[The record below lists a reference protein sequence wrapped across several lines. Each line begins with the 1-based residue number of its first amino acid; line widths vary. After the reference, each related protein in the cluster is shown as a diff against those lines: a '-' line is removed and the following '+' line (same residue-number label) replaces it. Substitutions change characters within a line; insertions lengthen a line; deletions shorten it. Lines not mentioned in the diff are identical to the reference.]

1 MDTPFIITLDGP
13 AGVGKSTLA
22 KRLADRFEI
31 AYLDTGAMFRG
42 TAWKLG
48 QGSWDWD
55 EEKLDE
61 ALKGLEF
68 TLSGS
73 GSNSTLSLNG
83 TPLTDEIR
91 TETVGM
97 WASNMA
103 RIPAVRE
110 YQKIAQRRIGET
122 TSLIAEGRDMG
133 TVIFP
138 QAPCKFFLDADLEER
153 ARRRF
158 EQLKEM
164 GKPAEMEELIE
175 QIGKRDEQDR
185 NRKVAPLKPAED
197 SILVDTTNL
206 DINGVFD
213 KLVFATEKKI
223 N

>member
-1 MDTPFIITLDGP
+1 MTAPFIITLDGP

-22 KRLADRFEI
+22 KRLADHFEI
-31 AYLDTGAMFRG
+31 AYLDTGAMFRA

-48 QGSWDWD
+48 EGAWDWD
-55 EEKLDE
+55 KDKLDA
-61 ALKGLEF
+61 ALKELEF

-83 TPLTDEIR
+83 IALTDEIR
-91 TETVGM
+91 TEKIGM

-103 RIPAVRE
+103 KIPAVRTL
-110 YQKIAQRRIGET
+110 QKTAQRKIGET

-158 EQLKEM
+158 SQLEEM
-164 GKPAEMEELIE
+164 GKPADLKDLIE
-175 QIGKRDEQDR
+175 QIGARDDQDR
-185 NRKVAPLKPAED
+185 NRKVAPLKPAKD
-197 SILVDTTNL
+197 GIIVDTTKL
-206 DINGVFD
+206 DIDGVFARLVAEVK
-213 KLVFATEKKI
+213 KLS
-223 N
+223 

>member
-1 MDTPFIITLDGP
+1 MGEPFIITLDGP
-13 AGVGKSTLA
+13 AGVGKSSLA

-48 QGSWDWD
+48 EGSWDWEAD
-55 EEKLDE
+55 KLAE
-61 ALKGLEF
+61 ALQGLEF

-73 GSNSTLSLNG
+73 GSDSCLSLNG
-83 TPLTDEIR
+83 APLTDEIR

-103 RIPAVRE
+103 KITAVRE
-110 YQKIAQRRIGET
+110 YQKIAQRSIGET

-158 EQLKEM
+158 LQLQEM
-164 GKPAEMEELIE
+164 GKPADMNELIE
-175 QIGKRDEQDR
+175 QIRARDAQDR
-185 NRKVAPLKPAED
+185 NRKVAPLRPAED
-197 SILVDTTNL
+197 SIIVDTTKL
-206 DINGVFD
+206 DIDGVFD
-213 KLVFATEKKI
+213 KLVFETEKKV

>member
-22 KRLADRFEI
+22 KRLADRFKI

-48 QGSWDWD
+48 EGAWDWD
-55 EEKLDE
+55 ADKLDE

-73 GSNSTLSLNG
+73 GSDSTLSLNG

-103 RIPAVRE
+103 KIPAVRE
-110 YQKIAQRRIGET
+110 YQKIAQRAIGET

-153 ARRRF
+153 ASRRF
-158 EQLKEM
+158 EQLKDM
-164 GKPAEMEELIE
+164 GKPAEMAELIK
-175 QIGKRDEQDR
+175 QIAARDDQDR

-197 SILVDTTNL
+197 SILVDTTHL

-213 KLVFATEKKI
+213 KLVFETEKKV

>member
-1 MDTPFIITLDGP
+1 MNSPFIITLDGP

-22 KRLADRFEI
+22 KRLADHFEI
-31 AYLDTGAMFRG
+31 AYLDTGAMFRA

-48 QGSWDWD
+48 EGSWNWD
-55 EEKLDE
+55 KSKLE
-61 ALKGLEF
+61 AALQELNF

-83 TPLTDEIR
+83 IALTDEIR

-97 WASNMA
+97 LASNVA
-103 RIPAVRE
+103 QVPAVRE
-110 YQKIAQRRIGET
+110 YQKTAQRLIGTT

-158 EQLKEM
+158 SQLEEM
-164 GKPAEMEELIE
+164 GKPADLSELVE
-175 QIGKRDEQDR
+175 QIRARDDQDR
-185 NRKVAPLKPAED
+185 NRKVAPLKAAED
-197 SILVDTTNL
+197 AIIVDTTRL
-206 DINGVFD
+206 DIDGVFD
-213 KLVFATEKKI
+213 HLVSETKK
-223 N
+223 

>member
-1 MDTPFIITLDGP
+1 MDKPFIVTLDGP

-22 KRLADRFEI
+22 KRLADHFEI

-48 QGSWDWD
+48 EGSWDWD
-55 EEKLDE
+55 ADKLAE

-73 GSNSTLSLNG
+73 GSESILSLNG

-103 RIPAVRE
+103 KIPAVRE
-110 YQKIAQRRIGET
+110 LQKIAQRNIGET
-122 TSLIAEGRDMG
+122 TPLIAEGRDMG

-138 QAPCKFFLDADLEER
+138 KAPCKFFLDADLEER

-158 EQLKEM
+158 EQLKDM
-164 GKPAEMEELIE
+164 GKSANMAELIE
-175 QIGKRDEQDR
+175 QIRARDDQDR

-197 SILVDTTNL
+197 SIIVDTTHL

-213 KLVFATEKKI
+213 KLVFETEKKVK
-223 N
+223 

>member
-1 MDTPFIITLDGP
+1 MGTPFIITLDGP

-22 KRLADRFEI
+22 KRLADRFGI
-31 AYLDTGAMFRG
+31 AYLDTGAMFRA

-48 QGSWDWD
+48 PGAWDWD
-55 EEKLDE
+55 DGKLE
-61 ALKGLEF
+61 QALGELSF

-73 GSNSTLSLNG
+73 GSDSSLSLNG
-83 TPLTDEIR
+83 IVLTDEIR

-103 RIPAVRE
+103 KIPAVRA
-110 YQKIAQRRIGET
+110 YQKTAQRYIGTT

-138 QAPCKFFLDADLEER
+138 QAPCKFFLDADLDER

-158 EQLKEM
+158 LQLKEM
-164 GKPAEMEELIE
+164 GKPAELSELVE
-175 QIGKRDEQDR
+175 QIRARDDQDR

-197 SILVDTTNL
+197 AIIVDTTSL
-206 DINGVFD
+206 DIDGVFER
-213 KLVFATEKKI
+213 LAAEVEKI
-223 N
+223 SS

>member
-1 MDTPFIITLDGP
+1 MDAPFIVTLDGP

-22 KRLADRFEI
+22 KRLADRFSI

-48 QGSWDWD
+48 EGSWDWD
-55 EEKLDE
+55 ADKLAA
-61 ALKGLEF
+61 ALLNLEF
-68 TLSGS
+68 SLSGS
-73 GSNSTLSLNG
+73 GSDSCLSLNG

-97 WASNMA
+97 WASNVA
-103 RIPAVRE
+103 KIPAVRE
-110 YQKIAQRRIGET
+110 YQKKAQRSIGKT

-158 EQLKEM
+158 LQLQEM
-164 GKPAEMEELIE
+164 GKPADMAELTE
-175 QIGKRDEQDR
+175 QIRTRDEQDR

-197 SILVDTTNL
+197 SIIVDTTRL

-213 KLVFATEKKI
+213 KLVFETEKKV

>member
-1 MDTPFIITLDGP
+1 MGAPFIITLDGP

-22 KRLADRFEI
+22 KRLADRFKI

-48 QGSWDWD
+48 EGSWDWEAD
-55 EEKLDE
+55 RLAE
-61 ALKGLEF
+61 ALQGLEF

-73 GSNSTLSLNG
+73 GSDSCLSLNR

-110 YQKIAQRRIGET
+110 YQKIAQRSIGET

-158 EQLKEM
+158 MQLQEM
-164 GKPAEMEELIE
+164 GKPAEMDELIE
-175 QIGKRDEQDR
+175 QIRARDDQDR

-197 SILVDTTNL
+197 SIIVDTTKL

-213 KLVFATEKKI
+213 KLVFETEKKV

>member
-22 KRLADRFEI
+22 KRLADRFGI

-48 QGSWDWD
+48 ENAWDWD
-55 EEKLDE
+55 GEKLEE

-68 TLSGS
+68 SLSGS

-103 RIPAVRE
+103 KIPAVRE
-110 YQKIAQRRIGET
+110 FQKITQRSIGNT

-158 EQLKEM
+158 EQLKGM
-164 GKPAEMEELIE
+164 GKPAEMAELIE
-175 QIGKRDEQDR
+175 QISKRDDQDR

-197 SILVDTTNL
+197 SILVDTTHL
-206 DINGVFD
+206 DIDGVFD
-213 KLVFATEKKI
+213 KLVFETEKKVK
-223 N
+223 

>member
-22 KRLADRFEI
+22 KRLADKFEI

-48 QGSWDWD
+48 EGSWNWD
-55 EEKLDE
+55 ADKLSE

-97 WASNMA
+97 LASNVA
-103 RIPAVRE
+103 QVPAVRE
-110 YQKIAQRRIGET
+110 FQKAAQRAIGET

-164 GKPAEMEELIE
+164 GKPADMAELIE
-175 QIGKRDEQDR
+175 QIAARDDQDR

-197 SILVDTTNL
+197 SILVDTTHL
-206 DINGVFD
+206 DIDGVFE
-213 KLVFATEKKI
+213 KLVFETEKKV

>member
-1 MDTPFIITLDGP
+1 MGAPFIITLDGP

-22 KRLADRFEI
+22 KRLADRFKI

-48 QGSWDWD
+48 EGSWDWEAD
-55 EEKLDE
+55 RLAE
-61 ALKGLEF
+61 ALQGLEF

-73 GSNSTLSLNG
+73 GSDSCLSLNG

-103 RIPAVRE
+103 KIPAVRE
-110 YQKIAQRRIGET
+110 YQKIAQRSIGDT

-158 EQLKEM
+158 MQLQEM
-164 GKPAEMEELIE
+164 GKPAEMDELIE
-175 QIGKRDEQDR
+175 QIRARDDQDR

-197 SILVDTTNL
+197 SIIVDTTKL

-213 KLVFATEKKI
+213 KLVFETEKKV

>member
-22 KRLADRFEI
+22 KRLADKFEI

-48 QGSWDWD
+48 EGSWNWD
-55 EEKLDE
+55 AAKLAE

-97 WASNMA
+97 LASNVA
-103 RIPAVRE
+103 QVPAVRE
-110 YQKIAQRRIGET
+110 FQKAAQRAMGKT

-164 GKPAEMEELIE
+164 GKPADMAELIK
-175 QIGKRDEQDR
+175 QITARDDQDR
-185 NRKVAPLKPAED
+185 NRKVAPLRPAED
-197 SILVDTTNL
+197 SILVDTTHL
-206 DINGVFD
+206 DIDGVFE
-213 KLVFATEKKI
+213 KLVFETEKKV

>member
-22 KRLADRFEI
+22 KRLADKFKI

-48 QGSWDWD
+48 EGSWHWD
-55 EEKLDE
+55 TNTLAE

-97 WASNMA
+97 LASNVA
-103 RIPAVRE
+103 QVPAVRE
-110 YQKIAQRRIGET
+110 FQKAAQRAIGET

-164 GKPAEMEELIE
+164 GKPADMAELIE
-175 QIGKRDEQDR
+175 QIAARDDQDR

-197 SILVDTTNL
+197 SILVDTTHL
-206 DINGVFD
+206 DIDGVFE
-213 KLVFATEKKI
+213 KLVFETEKKV

>member
-48 QGSWDWD
+48 EGSWDW
-55 EEKLDE
+55 EAEQLNE
-61 ALKGLEF
+61 ALKGLDF

-73 GSNSTLSLNG
+73 GSNSILSLNG
-83 TPLTDEIR
+83 IPLTDEIR

-103 RIPAVRE
+103 KIPAVRE
-110 YQKIAQRRIGET
+110 LQKIAQRAIGET

-164 GKPAEMEELIE
+164 GKPAEMAELIE
-175 QIGKRDEQDR
+175 QISTRDDQDR

-197 SILVDTTNL
+197 SIIVDTTRL
-206 DINGVFD
+206 DIDGVFD
-213 KLVFATEKKI
+213 KLVFETEKKVK
-223 N
+223 

>member
-48 QGSWDWD
+48 EGAWDWD
-55 EEKLDE
+55 AGKLDE

-103 RIPAVRE
+103 KIPAVRD
-110 YQKIAQRRIGET
+110 YQKIAQRAIGET

-158 EQLKEM
+158 KQLKDM
-164 GKPAEMEELIE
+164 GKPAKMAELIE
-175 QIGKRDEQDR
+175 QIAARDDQDR

-197 SILVDTTNL
+197 SIIVDTTHL

-213 KLVFATEKKI
+213 KLVFETEKKV

>member
-1 MDTPFIITLDGP
+1 MGAPFIITLDGP

-48 QGSWDWD
+48 EGSWDWEAD
-55 EEKLDE
+55 RLAE
-61 ALKGLEF
+61 ALQGLEF

-73 GSNSTLSLNG
+73 GSDSCLSLNG

-103 RIPAVRE
+103 KIPAVRE
-110 YQKIAQRRIGET
+110 YQKIAQRSIGET

-158 EQLKEM
+158 MQLQEM
-164 GKPAEMEELIE
+164 GKPSEMDELIE
-175 QIGKRDEQDR
+175 QIRARDDQDR

-197 SILVDTTNL
+197 SIIVDTTKL

-213 KLVFATEKKI
+213 KLVFETEKKV

>member
-22 KRLADRFEI
+22 KRLADHFKI

-42 TAWKLG
+42 TAWQLG
-48 QGSWDWD
+48 EGSWDWD
-55 EEKLDE
+55 EDKLDE

-68 TLSGS
+68 SLSGS
-73 GSNSTLSLNG
+73 GSNSILSLNNS
-83 TPLTDEIR
+83 PLTDEIR

-97 WASNMA
+97 WASNVA
-103 RIPAVRE
+103 KIPAVRE
-110 YQKIAQRRIGET
+110 YQKIAQRSIGET

-153 ARRRF
+153 AQRRF
-158 EQLKEM
+158 MQLQEM
-164 GKPAEMEELIE
+164 GKPADMEELVE
-175 QIGKRDEQDR
+175 QIRARDDQDR
-185 NRKVAPLKPAED
+185 NRKAAPLKPAED

-206 DINGVFD
+206 DIDGVFE
-213 KLVFATEKKI
+213 KLVFETEKKI

>member
-48 QGSWDWD
+48 EGSWNWEAD
-55 EEKLDE
+55 KLAE

-73 GSNSTLSLNG
+73 GSSSTLSLNG

-97 WASNMA
+97 WASNVA
-103 RIPAVRE
+103 KIPAVRE
-110 YQKIAQRRIGET
+110 YQKIAQRAIGET

-158 EQLKEM
+158 EQLKDM
-164 GKPAEMEELIE
+164 GKPADMAELIA
-175 QIGKRDEQDR
+175 QIAARDDQDR

-197 SILVDTTNL
+197 SILVDTTHL

-213 KLVFATEKKI
+213 KLVFETEKKVK
-223 N
+223 

>member
-48 QGSWDWD
+48 EGSWDWD
-55 EEKLDE
+55 EAKLAQ
-61 ALKGLEF
+61 ALQGLEF

-73 GSNSTLSLNG
+73 GSDSVLSLNG

-97 WASNMA
+97 WASNVA
-103 RIPAVRE
+103 KIPAVRE
-110 YQKIAQRRIGET
+110 YQKIAQRSIGET

-164 GKPAEMEELIE
+164 GKPADYAELVE
-175 QIGKRDEQDR
+175 QISKRDDQDR

-197 SILVDTTNL
+197 SIIVDTTKL
-206 DINGVFD
+206 DIDGVFD
-213 KLVFATEKKI
+213 KLVFETEKKV